1 MISQTDAIL
10 QVSHLSKY
18 FPVGNF
24 LSSHYLHALE
34 DVSFSIHKGE
44 VVALVGESGSG
55 KSTSARL
62 IARLMAPTSGEIHFK
77 GKNILVEEP
86 KGASLNYR
94 SKVQMI
100 FQDPFSSLNPIHTIE
115 YILSRPLQIHKKN
128 GSGSIREKVIELLD
142 SVGLDPA
149 TEFINKYPHELSGG
163 QRQRVAIARS
173 LAVDPEVILAD
184 EPISMLDV
192 SIRMGIL
199 NLMDRLREER
209 GISYLYITHDI
220 ASARY
225 IGNKILVLYAGMV
238 MESAPSE
245 ELIQHSYHPYTQLLF
260 SAIPDPRHHDSRQK
274 VDARGE
280 VPSRIDPKPGCPF
293 APRCPKK
300 KSVCIEQSPAMYLLN
315 SHHSVRCHLFAD
327 ECGENCTSEV
337 IEAESRGETYG

>member
-1 MISQTDAIL
+1 MINRTDEIL
-10 QVSHLSKY
+10 QVKHLSKY
-18 FPVGNF
+18 FPVGSYF
-24 LSSHYLHALE
+24 SSHNLHALE
-34 DVSFSIHKGE
+34 DVSFSIQKGE

-55 KSTSARL
+55 KSTAARL
-62 IARLMAPTSGEIHFK
+62 IARLMAPTSGEIYFN
-77 GKNILVEEP
+77 GKNVLVEEP
-86 KGASLNYR
+86 KGASLDYR

-115 YILSRPLQIHKKN
+115 YILSRPIQIHKKYGN
-128 GSGSIREKVIELLD
+128 GSVREKVIELLD

-173 LAVDPEVILAD
+173 LAVNPEVILAD

-199 NLMDRLREER
+199 NLIDRLREER

-225 IGNKILVLYAGMV
+225 IGNTILVLYAGMV

-245 ELIQHSYHPYTQLLF
+245 ELIQHSCHPYTQLLF
-260 SAIPDPRHHDSRQK
+260 SAIPDPRNPDSRQK
-274 VDARGE
+274 IDARGE

-300 KSVCIEQSPAMYLLN
+300 KSVCLELSPEMHLLN
-315 SHHSVRCHLFAD
+315 SQHSVRCHLFTGD
-327 ECGENCTSEV
+327 YREKCTSED
-337 IEAESRGETYG
+337 IEAKSRGEANG